1 MGAFLSILAK
11 FKRRQWT
18 FIVLKNYIKIF
29 SRQNRWI
36 SEKSWNEFEDVKIK
50 RFIYRRI
57 GLTDV
62 IKQIFSIILGIIK
75 DFFLLMPKLKLDFC
89 EFLIKKALSETKW
102 KFTHVRARAFLFF
115 TRARAHVSQIYACA
129 CVRVRISLKF
139 SRVRACA
146 CANTRAPA
154 RARTCARVFW
164 NYVLRYL
171 HGEVQRPLHWVLSWI
186 LWTSILLRG
195 KNRQIK
201 TVFFI
206 KF

>member
-1 MGAFLSILAK
+1 MGAFLSNLAK

-18 FIVLKNYIKIF
+18 FIVLKKYIKIF

-62 IKQIFSIILGIIK
+62 IKQIFGIILGIIE

-115 TRARAHVSQIYACA
+115 TRARACACACLTNLRVRVRASAHLSKIFACA
-129 CVRVRISLKF
+129 CVRVRKH
-139 SRVRACA
+139 
-146 CANTRAPA
+146 A
-154 RARTCARVFW
+154 RTRTCAHVRTCF
-164 NYVLRYL
+164 LEL
-171 HGEVQRPLHWVLSWI
+171 WI
-186 LWTSILLRG
+186 
-195 KNRQIK
+195 Q
-201 TVFFI
+201 
-206 KF
+206 